1 MARTAIP
8 TSTTNDLVTAA
19 WFNTYLRDNEAA
31 HWAVIGANEAAIGAN
46 EAAIGANE
54 AAIGKIYSGRV
65 AAAGTA
71 IKLPS
76 GWSSTKTAT
85 GKYTITHNLGTTNYT
100 IVAIANNR
108 FATWEAIATNTFT
121 IYIYGHDNVSGD
133 MLFQDAAFHFI
144 LIKD

>member
-31 HWAVIGANEAAIGAN
+31 HWAV
-46 EAAIGANE
+46 IGANE

-100 IVAIANNR
+100 IVAIANIR

>member
-31 HWAVIGANEAAIGAN
+31 HWAV
-46 EAAIGANE
+46 IGANE

>member
-31 HWAVIGANEAAIGAN
+31 HWAVIGANEAAIG
-46 EAAIGANE
+46 
-54 AAIGKIYSGRV
+54 KIYSGRV

-76 GWSSTKTAT
+76 GWSSSKLTT
-85 GKYTITHNLGTTNYT
+85 GKYRVTHNLGTANYTVVGASVNKFWALTVAQGTNYFDCQ
-100 IVAIANNR
+100 VM
-108 FATWEAIATNTFT
+108 
-121 IYIYGHDNVSGD
+121 GHDNADGLMKFYD
-133 MLFQDAAFHFI
+133 EQFHFI

>member
-19 WFNTYLRDNEAA
+19 WFNTYLRDNEAT
-31 HWAVIGANEAAIGAN
+31 HWAV
-46 EAAIGANE
+46 IGANE

-76 GWSSTKTAT
+76 GWSSSKITT
-85 GKYTITHNLGTTNYT
+85 GKYTLTHNLGTVNYT
-100 IVAIANNR
+100 FVGNADNKFVIWYNKLANTIVVH
-108 FATWEAIATNTFT
+108 TLGEAAGVMG
-121 IYIYGHDNVSGD
+121 YY
-133 MLFQDAAFHFI
+133 DAEWHFI
-144 LIKD
+144 IIKD